1 MSLVV
6 GILDGPLEVI
16 SDLEVISFPSFEC
29 QPLRLRLKHHGAVA
43 EENKNVNLAQLLP
56 LVFPHVDVD
65 IDMPVPKTFVRRSRA
80 KVSVKRPLF
89 ANAAGAYVLSLF
101 SQKK

>member
-6 GILDGPLEVI
+6 GILNGPLEVI
-16 SDLEVISFPSFEC
+16 SDLEVVSFPRFEC

-56 LVFPHVDVD
+56 LAFPHVDVG
-65 IDMPVPKTFVRRSRA
+65 IEMPRSESFCEAFKSKGLGKASPIRQRCRRVRL
-80 KVSVKRPLF
+80 VV
-89 ANAAGAYVLSLF
+89 V
-101 SQKK
+101 